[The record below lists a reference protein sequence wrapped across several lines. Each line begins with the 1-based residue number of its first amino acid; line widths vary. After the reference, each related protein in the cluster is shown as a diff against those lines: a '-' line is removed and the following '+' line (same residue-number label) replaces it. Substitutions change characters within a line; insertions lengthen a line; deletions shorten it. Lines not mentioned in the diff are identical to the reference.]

1 MFRGIEITSRK
12 NSGEII
18 SQRSSLQGCIFV
30 GSVETV
36 NIFFKLGVVVFCGQL
51 KLKGCLEG
59 MKKHH
64 GQTFGE

>member
-30 GSVETV
+30 GSVYL
-36 NIFFKLGVVVFCGQL
+36 F
-51 KLKGCLEG
+51 
-59 MKKHH
+59 
-64 GQTFGE
+64 QTRRCCVLRPTEAEMMFRGNEKTSRTNVW

>member
-30 GSVETV
+30 GSAETV
-36 NIFFKLGVVVFCGQL
+36 NIFFKLGVVVFYGQL
-51 KLKGCLEG
+51 KLK
-59 MKKHH
+59 
-64 GQTFGE
+64 